1 MFALYREVFAS
12 ILMYGL
18 VRYYGKFVFVH
29 PEDYQ
34 RMLFLGFCSFVNVV
48 GTILAL
54 QYINP
59 VRYSVM
65 QPIIPVI
72 ATLISVG
79 IGLESLSP
87 IKSCGILAAVGGAI
101 LVETWHASSD
111 DESSNVVLGTI
122 LVCVQVTAMASLIVF
137 QKPILSKYDP
147 AVLTFVYYAI
157 GSGYLLSSHLL
168 DLLFSF

>member
-12 ILMYGL
+12 ILMFGL
-18 VRYYGKFVFVH
+18 VKYLGKTIEIH
-29 PEDYQ
+29 PENY
-34 RMLFLGFCSFVNVV
+34 RRLLFLGFCSFTNVV

-65 QPIIPVI
+65 QPCIPVI

-79 IGLESLSP
+79 IGLETLTL
-87 IKSCGILAAVGGAI
+87 IKSCGILCAVGGAI
-101 LVETWHASSD
+101 LVETWHGGSD
-111 DESSNVVLGTI
+111 DESSNIVLGTI

-137 QKPILSKYDP
+137 QKPLLSKYDP
-147 AVLTFVYYAI
+147 AVLTFTYYTI
-157 GSGYLLSSHLL
+157 GSGIIMITI
-168 DLLFSF
+168 

>member
-18 VRYYGKFVFVH
+18 VKYFKQVIYVH
-29 PEDYQ
+29 PEDYK
-34 RMLFLGFCSFVNVV
+34 RMLFLGFCSFTNVV

-79 IGLESLSP
+79 IGLESLSL

-101 LVETWHASSD
+101 LVETWHAGSD

-122 LVCVQVTAMASLIVF
+122 LVCIQVTAMASLIVF
-137 QKPILSKYDP
+137 QKPILPKYDP
-147 AVLTFVYYAI
+147 AVLTFAYYSI
-157 GSGYLLSSHLL
+157 GSGLVDEVFLLTLVVL
-168 DLLFSF
+168 

>member
-1 MFALYREVFAS
+1 MFALYREIFAS

-18 VRYYGKFVFVH
+18 VRYYGRMVSIH
-29 PEDYQ
+29 PDDYQ

-79 IGLESLSP
+79 IGLESLSI

-101 LVETWHASSD
+101 LVETWNASSD
-111 DESSNVVLGTI
+111 DESSNIFLGTI
-122 LVCVQVTAMASLIVF
+122 LVCLQVTAMASLIVF

-147 AVLTFVYYAI
+147 AVLTFVYYTI
-157 GSGYLLSSHLL
+157 GAGFLQS
-168 DLLFSF
+168 

>member
-18 VRYYGKFVFVH
+18 VKYFGQIITVH
-29 PEDYQ
+29 PEDYR
-34 RMLFLGFCSFVNVV
+34 RMLFLGFCSFTNVV

-79 IGLESLSP
+79 IGLESLSW

-101 LVETWHASSD
+101 LVETWQAGSD
-111 DESSNVVLGTI
+111 DESSNILLGTI
-122 LVCVQVTAMASLIVF
+122 LVCIQVTAMASLIVF
-137 QKPILSKYDP
+137 QKPILPKYDP
-147 AVLTFVYYAI
+147 AVLTFVYYSI
-157 GSGYLLSSHLL
+157 GSG
-168 DLLFSF
+168 

>member
-1 MFALYREVFAS
+1 MFALYREIFAS

-18 VRYYGKFVFVH
+18 VKYFGQKVYIY

-34 RMLFLGFCSFVNVV
+34 RLLFLGFCSFMNVV

-72 ATLISVG
+72 ATLISLA
-79 IGLESLSP
+79 IGLESLSV
-87 IKSCGILAAVGGAI
+87 IKCCGILAAVGGAI
-101 LVETWHASSD
+101 LVETWNAGSD

-122 LVCVQVTAMASLIVF
+122 LVCLQVTAMASLIVF
-137 QKPILSKYDP
+137 QKPLLAKYDTT
-147 AVLTFVYYAI
+147 VLTFAYYSI
-157 GSGYLLSSHLL
+157 GSGENKHGAS
-168 DLLFSF
+168 